1 MSHVVDCSI
10 TLPWFLEDERTRFT
24 DQILNA
30 IHQVEYWVPAV
41 WRLEMLNGLLMAERR
56 KRIDRAWRIAS
67 VDQAS
72 RLKVRVDM
80 AQPGMAAVGTL
91 AERHGLTA
99 YDAAYLELAVRQR
112 FGLITQDRELVRAAD
127 AEGLSVQSPG
137 RAGAAQKRRRYNV

>member
-72 RLKVRVDM
+72 RTLTVTVSGNALPGDKANRKQRAM
-80 AQPGMAAVGTL
+80 AP
-91 AERHGLTA
+91 R
-99 YDAAYLELAVRQR
+99 
-112 FGLITQDRELVRAAD
+112 
-127 AEGLSVQSPG
+127 P
-137 RAGAAQKRRRYNV
+137 RRRSPSTSGSSTSAAASRPKT